1 MIITIDSVFILHLVT
16 WLINLNIISREILGQ
31 TDKRVKIES
40 PVMNT
45 EEVEALSKVDGIRVR

>member
-1 MIITIDSVFILHLVT
+1 MCSSYTWCFIGT
-16 WLINLNIISREILGQ
+16 RLINLNIISRGILDQ

-45 EEVEALSKVDGIRVR
+45 EEVEALLSKVDGIRVR